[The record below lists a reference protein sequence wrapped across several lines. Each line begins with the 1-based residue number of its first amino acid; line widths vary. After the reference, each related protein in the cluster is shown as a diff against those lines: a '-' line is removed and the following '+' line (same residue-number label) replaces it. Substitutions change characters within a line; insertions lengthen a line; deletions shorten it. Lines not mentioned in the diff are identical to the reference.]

1 MVSCGSDTAA
11 LMGQQV
17 PAWVEGKKKE
27 PEMTPHLWAMIQ
39 RVTAL
44 VRLGS
49 MQGIVPKQDI
59 ILAELI
65 HIPRVRQNLAM
76 NLARKPLAQQSQ

>member
-1 MVSCGSDTAA
+1 
-11 LMGQQV
+11 
-17 PAWVEGKKKE
+17 
-27 PEMTPHLWAMIQ
+27 
-39 RVTAL
+39 
-44 VRLGS
+44 